1 MGGKSLQERLQPGGA
16 EEMAFQN
23 LRKKEKEKKNQ
34 HVRIKH

>member
-23 LRKKEKEKKNQ
+23 LRKKEKKNQ